1 MPTRATS
8 PGGWPLLSLLALG
21 SLCTVRGEEAL
32 VAFVVLGRLLPLVP
46 QVVAGKGLRMIEAH
60 FALRALEWA
69 LPCMDSQ
76 MSQQILLQAEALA
89 TLRTLEVPLCPGDIP
104 LLLRLSSFVELL
116 PGPA

>member
-1 MPTRATS
+1 MHTNTTS

-21 SLCTVRGEEAL
+21 SLCTVRGEAAL

-46 QVVAGKGLRMIEAH
+46 EVVAGKGLRMTEAH
-60 FALRALEWA
+60 FAFRALEWA
-69 LPCMDSQ
+69 LPCVDSQ
-76 MSQQILLQAEALA
+76 MSQQILLQAEALP

-104 LLLRLSSFVELL
+104 VLLCISPFVELL